1 MRTMGRFLLFLLAW
15 TAVSSSKTSEFRSV
29 PEAFEVVEA
38 IKVVIATVMGN
49 SATIDAQTMLL
60 LDGLSKYA
68 SRLLSLASTGAD
80 TYEGIVDSLS
90 RLRTR
95 YEVRRADLDNAI
107 LNAGY
112 AAESHFKFVLFNP
125 PSSSDGN
132 WLSYLGVTQDIY
144 TRIFGAAYTAPTV
157 IRCDPCGRLLPAA
170 PPTRAAAASRLWKP
184 VPSDDG
190 IEQRCRGRGGVGR

>member
-29 PEAFEVVEA
+29 P
-38 IKVVIATVMGN
+38 VIATVMGN

-132 WLSYLGVTQDIY
+132 WLSYLRRHARHLHSYFWCSIHGSNSYKVRPMRSLAAGSATDTGGRSQQ
-144 TRIFGAAYTAPTV
+144 TLEAGAL
-157 IRCDPCGRLLPAA
+157 RR
-170 PPTRAAAASRLWKP
+170 RH
-184 VPSDDG
+184 
-190 IEQRCRGRGGVGR
+190 

>member
-1 MRTMGRFLLFLLAW
+1 MGRFLLFLLAW

-38 IKVVIATVMGN
+38 IEVVIATVMGN

-112 AAESHFKFVLFNP
+112 AAESHFKFMLFNP

-132 WLSYLGVTQDIY
+132 WLSYLGITQDIY
-144 TRIFGAAYTAPTV
+144 TRIKCSIHDSNRYKARPM
-157 IRCDPCGRLLPAA
+157 RSL
-170 PPTRAAAASRLWKP
+170 AAS
-184 VPSDDG
+184 SATDTG
-190 IEQRCRGRGGVGR
+190 GRSQQTLEAGALRRRH